1 MENKE
6 IPYRLVACGFV
17 DLIEAHATRRT
28 VGEIVFEENG
38 VEQRITDRIV
48 DRYTREGAE
57 FLVTAGGKTIR
68 LDRILLLFGEPIQ
81 WSC

>member
-1 MENKE
+1 MEEKNS
-6 IPYRLVACGFV
+6 PYRLVACGFV

-28 VGEIVFEENG
+28 IGAIVFEDNG
-38 VEQRITDRIV
+38 IERTVLDGV
-48 DRYTREGAE
+48 LDRYTKNGEE
-57 FLVTAGGKTIR
+57 FMVTLGGHTIR